1 MIGQGLNSLIPPK
14 KTTEESLYAQDT
26 QKTSNGNSFN
36 SIPQKTDES
45 KSVNSPI
52 AQNINPNPI
61 SQNNPKFENTTPG
74 NRDFDLHSQPIRQ
87 YKKTFI
93 NDAIFHIEVEKIKPN
108 PYQPR
113 KNFNEESLRELASSI
128 GEFGILQPLVVSKIE
143 KDTEMGTDVEYQ
155 LIAGERRLQ
164 ASKLI
169 GMERVPVIIR
179 TVSQKVEQLELAI
192 IENIQ
197 RANLDVIET
206 ARAYARLSD
215 EFSLTQREIA
225 QRVSKSRETVAN
237 TLRLL
242 GLPQD
247 IQEAVSK
254 GQISESQGRLLLSIT
269 NPVIQNQMFKDLL
282 ANSYTVRELRHK
294 IEKNESH
301 KTHKSIEQKAKEYEM
316 KDLELKL
323 KEALGAE
330 VKIQRH
336 GETGKIVISFYSSE
350 EIYGIIN
357 KIHIEKK

>member
-1 MIGQGLNSLIPPK
+1 MYNGLNSLIPPK
-14 KTTEESLYAQDT
+14 KTSDQ
-26 QKTSNGNSFN
+26 SPVNPV
-36 SIPQKTDES
+36 PQKIDEN

-52 AQNINPNPI
+52 QQNQSSA
-61 SQNNPKFENTTPG
+61 SQNDFNLNNSISKDS
-74 NRDFDLHSQPIRQ
+74 DFDLPTQFTRS
-87 YKKTFI
+87 YKKSFV

-113 KNFNEESLRELASSI
+113 KHFDEEQLKELANSI
-128 GEFGILQPLVVSKIE
+128 GEYGILQPLVVSKIE
-143 KDTEMGTDVEYQ
+143 KDTDMGTDVEYQ

-164 ASKLI
+164 AAKLN
-169 GMERVPVIIR
+169 GMERVPVIVR
-179 TVSQKVEQLELAI
+179 QVSQKEEQLELAI

-215 EFSLTQREIA
+215 EFGLTQREIA

-247 IQEAVSK
+247 IQEAISK

-301 KTHKSIEQKAKEYEM
+301 KTHKSLEQKAEEYEM
-316 KDLELKL
+316 KDLESKL

-357 KIHIEKK
+357 KIHPEKG